1 MIPETMYWNDD
12 EKCLYLLDQKIL
24 PAHVGY
30 AVCPNIASVARAIMD
45 MTVRGAPAIGVAAA
59 YGVALGAKEGRS
71 RAIEAV
77 DVLSRTRPTA
87 VNLFWALER
96 MKTILDSEKNDEL
109 LFEKAL
115 AAAHALKCEDIRANR
130 AIGKNGATLL
140 PDQASVLTHCNAGAL
155 ATAGYGTALGVF
167 RAAREQGKNLTI
179 YADETRPRLQGAR
192 ITAWELSTDGFEVT
206 LICEGMAAA
215 LMATH
220 NIDAVVTGADRI
232 ARNGDTANKIGTYSL
247 AVVARYHGVP
257 LYIAAPASTI
267 DASLSSGSD
276 IPIET
281 RDAAE
286 VRMLPGGGTVPDVID
301 VWNPAF
307 DVTPSDLVSAIVTEN
322 GVFRPPYD
330 F

>member
-1 MIPETMYWNDD
+1 MTPETMYWNDD
-12 EKCLYLLDQKIL
+12 EKSLYLLDQKML
-24 PAHVGY
+24 PARVAY
-30 AVCPNIASVARAIMD
+30 AACPDTASVASAIID

-71 RAIEAV
+71 RAIEAL

-87 VNLFWALER
+87 VNLFWTLER
-96 MKTILDSEKNDEL
+96 MKTVLDLEKNDEL

-115 AAAHALKCEDIRANR
+115 AAAHALKYEDIRVNR
-130 AIGKNGATLL
+130 AIGKNGADLL
-140 PDQASVLTHCNAGAL
+140 PDRAAVLTHCNAGAL

-167 RAAREQGKNLTI
+167 RAARELGKDLTI

-192 ITAWELSTDGFEVT
+192 ITAWELSMDGFDVT
-206 LICEGMAAA
+206 LICEGMAAS
-215 LMATH
+215 LMATR

-247 AVVARYHGVP
+247 AVVARHHGVP
-257 LYIAAPASTI
+257 LYVAAPTSTI
-267 DASLSSGSD
+267 DTSLSSGSY

-286 VRMLPGGGTVPDVID
+286 VRILPGGGTVPDAID

-322 GVFRPPYD
+322 GVFSPPYD